1 LFRKDACVFDFDNHS
16 QACRGGPVGAWL
28 SDVNAPVRMS
38 RQKPRLIARLTPW
51 VGALVVTMGVTQ
63 AGLTLAK
70 GGELNLRMLGTGLL
84 IAGGGA
90 GLVAKRAR
98 GLGLLGFLGG
108 ALAISAAVVYFAAGR
123 HA

>member
-1 LFRKDACVFDFDNHS
+1 
-16 QACRGGPVGAWL
+16 
-28 SDVNAPVRMS
+28 MS